1 MQEFPVV
8 LIGASVGA
16 LDAVRTITEALP
28 ARCHAAF
35 AVVLHVGRYPSR
47 LPDILNWHGKLPA
60 DFAQEG
66 VRFEAGRIFVAP
78 PDRHMVL
85 AAPGQFHLSAGAK
98 IHNTRPAIDPLFMSG
113 AELYGRR
120 VVGVVLSGASKD
132 GAEGLR
138 VIDKHGGLAL
148 VEDPVEAPAPQMPK
162 AAIAADHPEILRLD
176 ALARRVARF
185 CADEHAALAKMQAS

>member
-1 MQEFPVV
+1 VQEFPVV

-28 ARCHAAF
+28 ARCKAAF

-60 DFAQEG
+60 EFAQEG
-66 VRFEAGRIFVAP
+66 VRLEVGRIFVAP

-85 AAPGQFHLSAGAK
+85 AAPGQFHLSAGTK
-98 IHNTRPAIDPLFMSG
+98 VHNTRPAIDPLFISG

-138 VIDKHGGLAL
+138 LIDEHGGLAL
-148 VEDPVEAPAPQMPK
+148 VEDPVDAPSPRMPV
-162 AAIAADHPEILRLD
+162 AAIAANHPEVMRLD

-185 CADEHAALAKMQAS
+185 CADEHAALAEAPAY